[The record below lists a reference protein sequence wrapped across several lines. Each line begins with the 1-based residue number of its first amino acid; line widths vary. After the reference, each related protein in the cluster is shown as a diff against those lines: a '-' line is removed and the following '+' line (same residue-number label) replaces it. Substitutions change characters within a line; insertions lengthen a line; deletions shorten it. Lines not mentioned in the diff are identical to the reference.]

1 MKRIVIFVLLSLILL
16 LPGPLGASS
25 WLELSSPHF
34 TMRYQEP
41 ERKMAF
47 FLLQRAEEIRG
58 SIIQDAGHAP
68 PAPTLIYLA
77 PTWEQFQE
85 VQPQGQPP
93 TWAVGTAYPE
103 HNLIILKSPRAVK
116 KGRTEVEEVLRHEY
130 AHLVLARA
138 LKGHEAPQWLDEG
151 FAMLQSRGWSISW
164 TYVLSRGVL
173 SKALIPLAELADGF
187 PLDQHQAQL
196 AYAQSFSFVSYI
208 KNEYGAEALARLIK
222 GIAYGLDAE
231 EALRQATGLGLG
243 NLERGWKAELKKRYS
258 WIPVA
263 TSFFSLWFLASL
275 LFLLGY
281 WLKRRRGKRTL
292 REWEQEEALQEPPFP
307 PGSFDDEDRE

>member
-1 MKRIVIFVLLSLILL
+1 MKRIVIVLLLLMTFL
-16 LPGPLGASS
+16 LPWALGASS

-34 TMRYQEP
+34 AVRYQEP
-41 ERKMAF
+41 EHKMAA
-47 FLLQRAEEIRG
+47 FLLQRAEEFRG
-58 SIIQDAGHAP
+58 AVIEDAGHAP
-68 PAPTLIYLA
+68 PSPTLIYLA

-85 VQPQGQPP
+85 AQPQGQPP

-103 HNLIILKSPRAVK
+103 HNLIILRSPRGIK
-116 KGRTEVEEVLRHEY
+116 GGRTEVEEVLRHEY

-138 LKGHEAPQWLDEG
+138 LQGHEAPHWFDEG
-151 FAMLQSRGWSISW
+151 FTMLQSRGWSISW

-173 SKALIPLAELADGF
+173 SKTLIPLAELADGF

-231 EALRQATGLGLG
+231 EALKQTTGLGLRS
-243 NLERGWKAELKKRYS
+243 LERDWKAELKKRYS
-258 WIPVA
+258 WIPII
-263 TSFFSLWFLASL
+263 TSFFSVWFLVSL

-281 WLKRRRGKRTL
+281 LLKRRKAKRTL
-292 REWEQEEALQEPPFP
+292 AQWEQEEALHGPPLP
-307 PGSFDDEDRE
+307 PESPEEGDRD

>member
-1 MKRIVIFVLLSLILL
+1 MRRLVIFLLLSLILL
-16 LPGPLGASS
+16 LPGPLNASS
-25 WLELSSPHF
+25 WLELHSQHF
-34 TMRYQEP
+34 IMGYQKP
-41 ERKMAF
+41 EHKMAF

-58 SIIQDAGHAP
+58 AVIHDAGHAP
-68 PAPTLIYLA
+68 PSPTLIYLA

-85 VQPQGQPP
+85 VQPKGQPP

-103 HNLIILKSPRAVK
+103 HNLIILRSPRAVK
-116 KGRTEVEEVLRHEY
+116 RGRTEVEEVLRHEY

-151 FAMLQSRGWSISW
+151 FTMLQSRGWNLSW
-164 TYVLSRGVL
+164 TYILSRGVL
-173 SKALIPLAELADGF
+173 SKTLIPLAELADGF

-222 GIAYGLDAE
+222 GIAHGLDAE
-231 EALRQATGLGLG
+231 ESLRQATGLGLRS
-243 NLERGWKAELKKRYS
+243 LEREWKAELKKRYS
-258 WIPVA
+258 WIPIL
-263 TSFFSLWFLASL
+263 TSFLSLWFLASL

-281 WLKRRRGKRTL
+281 WLKRRRAKRTL
-292 REWEQEEALQEPPFP
+292 AEWEQEEALAGPPFP
-307 PGSFDDEDRE
+307 SESSGEEDQE